1 MAAVG
6 TERELLTITES
17 ERGWVLVG
25 EIDASNTTTLGAAL
39 QILPEAAQASGGDDR
54 TIEVDVSGVTFI
66 DSSGLRTLV
75 ELAQRAQQAGRK
87 VALTDTPSNV
97 ARLIEIAELGHLL
110 DVRSGSP
117 SVISPEARR
126 AAGAVALDPVA
137 WSP

>member
-6 TERELLTITES
+6 TERELLAITES

-39 QILPEAAQASGGDDR
+39 QDLPEAAQTAGADS

-87 VALTDTPSNV
+87 VALTDTPPNV
-97 ARLIEIAELGHLL
+97 ARLIEIAALGHLL

-117 SVISPEARR
+117 S
-126 AAGAVALDPVA
+126 
-137 WSP
+137 

>member
-117 SVISPEARR
+117 S
-126 AAGAVALDPVA
+126 
-137 WSP
+137 